1 MVTNNVFPLEVRE
14 CDYKGEHYSARE
26 DGMVLRHARPGMRIR
41 KRDNEWTYGNL
52 NAANGYLYIGSA
64 RVHIIVATAFHGAR
78 DSKVYV
84 VDHIDTNRQN
94 NRPDNLRWVTRL
106 ENILNNEITRK
117 KVELICGSVEAFLE
131 NPRLLFG
138 HEKDDKNFTWMR
150 NVTKEEAQNCLAN
163 WSHWAKT
170 AKPDPNYKK
179 SEHHMG
185 GWIFDKPS
193 ENSNSKTTF
202 FKSDNRKDDFVNPF
216 MNMVPD
222 KSGGYTKF
230 NESASVL
237 EESINTIVKEQDGTT
252 ESLTPSARQRNW
264 LTPTEFPFCPE
275 IVKEDGLQVYLD
287 NLKVGEIFSKNEKYD
302 PSYVADKGMSKNKDA
317 LIVLTT
323 NPKSKDFWAIAVI
336 TIENNKYVHQND
348 CARAG
353 KELST
358 KMFKYYTGQ
367 GELTDDDYYW
377 YDAIR

>member
-1 MVTNNVFPLEVRE
+1 
-14 CDYKGEHYSARE
+14 
-26 DGMVLRHARPGMRIR
+26 
-41 KRDNEWTYGNL
+41 
-52 NAANGYLYIGSA
+52 
-64 RVHIIVATAFHGAR
+64 
-78 DSKVYV
+78 
-84 VDHIDTNRQN
+84 
-94 NRPDNLRWVTRL
+94 
-106 ENILNNEITRK
+106 
-117 KVELICGSVEAFLE
+117 
-131 NPRLLFG
+131 
-138 HEKDDKNFTWMR
+138 
-150 NVTKEEAQNCLAN
+150 
-163 WSHWAKT
+163 
-170 AKPDPNYKK
+170 
-179 SEHHMG
+179 
-185 GWIFDKPS
+185 
-193 ENSNSKTTF
+193 
-202 FKSDNRKDDFVNPF
+202 
-216 MNMVPD
+216 MVPD

-323 NPKSKDFWAIAVI
+323 NPKSKDFWAITVI

-367 GELTDDDYYW
+367 GELTDDD
-377 YDAIR
+377 